1 MPSSFAGA
9 LNREF
14 LKYDRRSRRVGNKLG
29 LAILQDGEE
38 GVEGLEW
45 GYGAADEEGEMQEE
59 QEEDL
64 ELQKEV
70 VVPSE
75 ASPSLVDH
83 LDSFFDPIEDPAKDI
98 DEALDAPPTLS
109 TSTLTSIPKST
120 VLASTPQQQPK
131 SSSTFFQPFVAA
143 ASLFDSTSTA
153 YDHSPLFSSSWL
165 SFFTVSISPP
175 PSSPPPSFPPT
186 PTGSA
191 TAATTS
197 LFRSPS
203 TSPPP
208 SSSLPT
214 LRTLSTTSALPS
226 ATTRARTARTSPSFS
241 SPRAA
246 ASRAVRQS
254 SHSSSPS
261 LLATP
266 NPTSSKSS
274 ASSLAFN
281 SATRRP
287 GTVDRRFGGRCTS
300 FESC

>member
-153 YDHSPLFSSSWL
+153 YDHSP
-165 SFFTVSISPP
+165 
-175 PSSPPPSFPPT
+175 
-186 PTGSA
+186 
-191 TAATTS
+191 
-197 LFRSPS
+197 
-203 TSPPP
+203 
-208 SSSLPT
+208 
-214 LRTLSTTSALPS
+214 
-226 ATTRARTARTSPSFS
+226 
-241 SPRAA
+241 
-246 ASRAVRQS
+246 
-254 SHSSSPS
+254 
-261 LLATP
+261 
-266 NPTSSKSS
+266 SS
-274 ASSLAFN
+274 APL
-281 SATRRP
+281 
-287 GTVDRRFGGRCTS
+287 G
-300 FESC
+300 